1 MTGNSPMAAIS
12 QSESDEAGAPSGCNH
27 VRHYVN
33 RIDLDASLS
42 EILIDLGQLFPG
54 EPAASAQ
61 CRLVTSPSHLKM
73 FENAIARCIR
83 SYEERFGALLNAAD
97 NGEHPQHG

>member
-1 MTGNSPMAAIS
+1 MAAIS
-12 QSESDEAGAPSGCNH
+12 PSEPDTTGTSSGCAQ

-54 EPAASAQ
+54 ERAASAQ
-61 CRLVTSPSHLKM
+61 CRLVTSPSHLKT

-83 SYEERFGALLNAAD
+83 SYEDRFGALLGAAD
-97 NGEHPQHG
+97 NGEQAQHG